1 MCFGRAKLLLSRSPC
16 RSHTRVPGSPPG
28 RRLLTAHHPI
38 CPQSIHY
45 LPPTQR
51 NSCDWS
57 PSESSEEQP
66 CGVWSGVLTATDG
79 DRNYFTN
86 SHRARSDRQ
95 PECRDQW
102 ALLFAK
108 ADFLN
113 GFPGAIFCSTVPA
126 GDSRTLV
133 VWSFRGPL
141 RNFAQQNRLV
151 LWSLQIRTDGRQF
164 SAVEHRILLC
174 NTQSGQER

>member
-1 MCFGRAKLLLSRSPC
+1 MRDAADLSWEGAAPAEPQSQPLAELRSRLPAP
-16 RSHTRVPGSPPG
+16 SSPADSPPPH
-28 RRLLTAHHPI
+28 LPAAH
-38 CPQSIHY
+38 
-45 LPPTQR
+45 PPPATTLR

-57 PSESSEEQP
+57 LSESSEEQP

-79 DRNYFTN
+79 DRNSFAN

-164 SAVEHRILLC
+164 
-174 NTQSGQER
+174 